1 MDFIFYI
8 LPILC
13 LIASLPLL
21 ILLIIIDLRA
31 FLLPDRYVFP
41 LGVLGVLFH
50 ATLGFS
56 LLPAPDMLI
65 GAIVGGGF
73 LWLVRFFGTKYY
85 GQEAMGLG
93 DVKLLIA
100 GGAWLGPTHVITA
113 IVMGAVAGL
122 IHGILFAAW
131 QWATKQGPFNLRR
144 LVIPA
149 GPGFI
154 VGLVVTFIYTS
165 GPLLLPLYIGIIG

>member
-1 MDFIFYI
+1 MEIIFYI
-8 LPILC
+8 FPLLC
-13 LIASLPLL
+13 IIAALPLL
-21 ILLIIIDLRA
+21 AILMIIDLRA

-41 LGVLGVLFH
+41 LGVLAVLFH
-50 ATLGFS
+50 ASLGFS
-56 LLPAPDMLI
+56 LLSATDILI
-65 GAIVGGGF
+65 GAVIGGGF

-113 IVMGAVAGL
+113 IVVGAMAGL
-122 IHGILFAAW
+122 IHGVLYATL
-131 QWATKQGPFNLRR
+131 QWARGQGPFNLRR

-154 VGLVVTFIYTS
+154 VGLVATFIYAF
-165 GPLLLPLYIGIIG
+165 GPSLSPLYTGIID